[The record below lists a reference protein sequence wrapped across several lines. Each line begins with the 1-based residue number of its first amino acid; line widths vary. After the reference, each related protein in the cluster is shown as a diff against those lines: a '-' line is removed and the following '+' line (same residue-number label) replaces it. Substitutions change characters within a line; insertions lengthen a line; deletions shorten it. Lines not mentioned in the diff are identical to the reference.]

1 MAEQSGETISG
12 KLVAGLPIAP
22 FEKRVKA
29 VLWDCL
35 FFMFGL
41 AAAGL
46 LAMAAVI
53 TGVLIL
59 GVTVGEVTED
69 TVYPDPAIIVP
80 FGLAV
85 LIMVLAPYIYFIH
98 VPAEYSGTPGMRL
111 VGLRAVTI
119 RGEQMNWKQ
128 AVVRALAMVVSIVP
142 LCAGAL
148 WMFREPNRRTWH
160 DLAVGTYVIEEV
172 YIPKRL
178 NLDAW
183 DPLVEEDEEE
193 STSNSP

>member
-1 MAEQSGETISG
+1 MSEQNGETITG
-12 KLVAGLPIAP
+12 KQVAGLPLAP
-22 FEKRVKA
+22 IEKRVKA
-29 VLWDCL
+29 VLWDSL

-69 TVYPDPAIIVP
+69 TVYPEPAIIVP
-80 FGLAV
+80 FGLAI
-85 LIMVLAPYIYFIH
+85 LIMVLAPYIYYVQ

-119 RGEQMNWKQ
+119 HGEQMNWRQ
-128 AVVRALAMVVSIVP
+128 AVTRALAMVVSIVP
-142 LCAGAL
+142 LGAGGL
-148 WMFREPNRRTWH
+148 WMLREPNRRTWQ
-160 DLAVGTYVIEEV
+160 DLAAGTYVIEEV
-172 YIPKRL
+172 YIPRRL
-178 NLDAW
+178 NLDPW
-183 DPLVEEDEEE
+183 DPIEEEYDEES
-193 STSNSP
+193 STTYR